1 MPGEQVPGRGPGGS
15 TVLDSVRRLA
25 LVAAVPVALLG
36 VAAPAQAQITR
47 PPIVAAT
54 GAPVTSEILGSE
66 IVALT
71 NERRVLAGC
80 DELAVDQELVVASVR
95 QSHYMAATGDFG
107 HFGWRGSTFET
118 RSRAAGY
125 QDVAAENIA
134 YGFASSVEVMNAWMA
149 SPPHRENILNCAA
162 KSFGAGV
169 QLAADGT
176 YYWTQ
181 VFGWR

>member
-1 MPGEQVPGRGPGGS
+1 L
-15 TVLDSVRRLA
+15 LDSVRRLA
-25 LVAAVPVALLG
+25 LVAAAPVALLG
-36 VAAPAQAQITR
+36 LTAMPAQADTT
-47 PPIVAAT
+47 PDTVVAGPT
-54 GAPVTSEILGSE
+54 TSQVLGAEV
-66 IVALT
+66 VALT
-71 NERRVLAGC
+71 NEERARAGC
-80 DELAVDQELVVASVR
+80 PELTVDDELTVASVR

-125 QDVAAENIA
+125 QAVAGENVA
-134 YGFASSVEVMNAWMA
+134 YGFSGTAEVMAAWMA
-149 SPPHRENILNCAA
+149 SPPHRRNILNCDL

-169 QLAADGT
+169 QRAVNGT

>member
-1 MPGEQVPGRGPGGS
+1 M
-15 TVLDSVRRLA
+15 LDSVRRLA

-36 VAAPAQAQITR
+36 LAAAPAHAEPAAPTTTTR
-47 PPIVAAT
+47 PAQAGPTTSQVL
-54 GAPVTSEILGSE
+54 GEEVVT
-66 IVALT
+66 LT
-71 NERRVLAGC
+71 NEERVRAGC
-80 DELAVDQELVVASVR
+80 PALAVDEELTVVSVR

-107 HFGWRGSTFET
+107 HVGWRGSTFQS

-125 QDVAAENIA
+125 PAVAAENVA
-134 YGFASSVEVMNAWMA
+134 YGFSSSAEVMAAWMA
-149 SPPHRENILNCAA
+149 STPHRRNILNCAV

-169 QLAADGT
+169 QQAVNGT